1 MTKRLED
8 SVAAAIPAYQAA
20 PWIGDVVRRTLK
32 VLPAVLVVD
41 DGSEDDTADEAR
53 RAGAEVVSLPT
64 NEGKGSALRTAFEL
78 LFARGYSA
86 VVTLDADGQHLPEEI
101 PVLLEA
107 QRSGADLILGTR
119 DHRFGEMG
127 TIRRIA
133 NRTSSRIIS
142 LVAGQRISDA
152 QTGLRLYSRRLIEAT
167 RFPESHFDAESAV
180 LVRCGR
186 YGLRIATVPV
196 RLGPVDGRKTSH
208 YRFWVDT
215 LRIAASVT
223 RARLE
228 RLR

>member
-8 SVAAAIPAYQAA
+8 SVAATIPAYQAA
-20 PWIGDVVRRTLK
+20 PWIGDLVRRTLK
-32 VLPAVLVVD
+32 VLPEILVVD
-41 DGSEDDTADEAR
+41 DGSDDDTAGEAR

-64 NEGKGSALRTAFEL
+64 NQGKGAALRTAFDL

-107 QRSGADLILGTR
+107 QQNGADLILGTR
-119 DHRFGEMG
+119 DHLFREMA
-127 TIRRIA
+127 TIRRTA
-133 NRTSSRIIS
+133 NRLSSRIIS
-142 LVAGQRISDA
+142 LVAGQLVSDA
-152 QTGLRLYSRRLIEAT
+152 QTGFRLYSRRLIETT

-186 YGLRIATVPV
+186 YGFRIATVPI
-196 RLGPVDGRKTSH
+196 RLGPVDGRQTSH

-228 RLR
+228 RRR